1 MGLTIPLLNRIGQ
14 KYPTFRLNSSE
25 KGACN
30 RFLFNFSKQR
40 NHRSFT
46 QIYRFTRIGFRNF
59 AKNCLMGSA
68 TVTVEATSQ
77 PTIVKFVCSTFLTQ
91 SESFEFANIDEAG
104 RSPLAKELF
113 FLPFVKTVYI
123 SQNFVAIERFNIV
136 NWEDVQD
143 DVAQQIADYL
153 NEDKPVITRTEAPK
167 NIPVSVYAEVTP
179 NPAVMKFVA
188 NKTLV
193 NDTYEFKT
201 LESAKNAPL
210 ALRLFRF
217 PFVKEVFMSGNYISI
232 MKLEGIEW
240 HEVTQE
246 LRDFLTQY
254 VGQGKTIL
262 DDAILTEERETQQT
276 VVPVKPQDLKGI
288 SKEIVEIL
296 DEYVKPAVAG
306 DGGNIAF
313 DSYDPDTKTVKV
325 ILQGACS
332 GCPSSTV
339 TLKNGIET
347 MLREMLQDKVSYV
360 EAING

>member
-1 MGLTIPLLNRIGQ
+1 METRRVTIEP
-14 KYPTFRLNSSE
+14 
-25 KGACN
+25 
-30 RFLFNFSKQR
+30 
-40 NHRSFT
+40 
-46 QIYRFTRIGFRNF
+46 
-59 AKNCLMGSA
+59 
-68 TVTVEATSQ
+68 TSQ
-77 PTIVKFVCSTFLTQ
+77 PTIVKFVTDTFLTQ
-91 SESFEFANIDEAG
+91 SESFEFANIDQAG

-113 FLPFVKTVYI
+113 FLPFVKTVYV
-123 SQNFVAIERFNIV
+123 SQNFVAIERYNIV
-136 NWEDVQD
+136 EWADVQD
-143 DVAQQIADYL
+143 QVAEQITFYL
-153 NEDKPVITRTEAPK
+153 DSGKPVITKAEAPK
-167 NIPVSVYAEVTP
+167 NVPVSVYAEVTP
-179 NPAVMKFVA
+179 NPSVMKFVA

-232 MKLEGIEW
+232 MKLDGIEW
-240 HEVTQE
+240 QEVTQE
-246 LRDFLTQY
+246 LRDFITQY
-254 VGQGKTIL
+254 VAQGKTIL
-262 DDAILTEERETQQT
+262 DDAILTEERQT
-276 VVPVKPQDLKGI
+276 EEKIVPVKPQELEGI

-313 DSYDPDTKTVKV
+313 DSYDANTKTVKV

-347 MLREMLQDKVSYV
+347 MLREMLQGKVSYV